1 MTIPGFAFASL
12 ALCLIAS
19 SLADD
24 TQVKK
29 EPSLPICHEVDL
41 PAAPQRVYQVLT
53 DAKQFSACTGA
64 PADISADVGGAFSI
78 FGGHIIGR
86 HLDMVPGKRLVQAWR
101 VVDWPPGV
109 FSIASFELQPRGTGT
124 HLLFTH
130 TGFPNE
136 KREHLAEGWQQRYWD
151 PLKAYLK

>member
-1 MTIPGFAFASL
+1 MTIPRFAFASL

-24 TQVKK
+24 TQLKK
-29 EPSLPICHEVDL
+29 EPSLPICYEVDL

-78 FGGHIIGR
+78 FDGHIIGR

-109 FSIASFELQPRGTGT
+109 ALSDVLVAPSGRADGAVGAAP
-124 HLLFTH
+124 
-130 TGFPNE
+130 
-136 KREHLAEGWQQRYWD
+136 GWPVPAP
-151 PLKAYLK
+151 PLSP